1 MRIAHFYQQAVKC
14 SLFSTF
20 STVDVNLLKFAQFA
34 KQKRSLILISIFL
47 IITERGAQTIVC
59 SACTCPVFLIGS

>member
-34 KQKRSLILISIFL
+34 KQKRSLILICLSL
-47 IITERGAQTIVC
+47 TITV
-59 SACTCPVFLIGS
+59 